1 MSAGFDHRD
10 PGTLEQTWADAA
22 PWRAAPPLH
31 LDVDAV
37 VVLAAHPDDET
48 LGAGGL
54 VARCHAVGVPV
65 TVVIV
70 TDGGASHP
78 LLGDDRD
85 LRRERRREAVDAVA
99 DLAPSA
105 GLVFLGFDDGRVDEQ
120 REEIAARVHAV
131 LAGVADRPV
140 LVAAPW
146 WGDGHRDHRVL
157 GEIALEL
164 GAPSVE
170 VVGYPIWLWHWATP
184 DAVETSG
191 WQVLQLTDA
200 ERAAKSRAIARHR
213 TQVEPLSPLPGG
225 EAIVHDG
232 MRAHFLRTEEVYIAA
247 PITAGAGA
255 DIAAFDDFFRRHDDP
270 WGFETRWYEAR
281 KRAVLLA
288 ALPRASFAT
297 ALELGCAN
305 GVLTAELAGRC
316 DDLLAVDASE
326 PAVRAAS
333 DRTRDLANVR
343 VEQRVLP
350 GAWPAGRFDLVVLSE
365 LAYYLGA
372 DDRDLLARSIRG
384 SLTDDAVVV
393 ACHWRRRIDDA
404 ATVGDRVHLELSRS
418 LGLHRIA
425 RHEEADFVLEVYA
438 TAPGSV
444 AEREGLA

>member
-1 MSAGFDHRD
+1 MSVAFDHRD

-22 PWRAAPPLH
+22 PWRSAPPLR
-31 LDVDAV
+31 LTADAV

-54 VARCHAVGVPV
+54 VARCHAVGIPV
-65 TVVIV
+65 TVVVV

-78 LLGDDRD
+78 LLGDERD
-85 LRRERRREAVDAVA
+85 LPRERRSEAVEAVA

-105 GLVFLGFDDGRVDEQ
+105 ALVFLGFDDGRVDEQ
-120 REEIAARVHAV
+120 RADISERVNAV
-131 LAGVADRPV
+131 LSGFSDRAV

-157 GEIALEL
+157 GEIALDL
-164 GAPSVE
+164 GAPKVE

-184 DAVETSG
+184 DAVDTSG
-191 WQVLQLTDA
+191 WRVLHLTDA
-200 ERAAKSRAIARHR
+200 ERTAKSGAIARHR

-232 MRAHFLRTEEVYIAA
+232 MRAHFLRDDEVYVGAPPTEE
-247 PITAGAGA
+247 TSA

-270 WGFETRWYEAR
+270 WGFESRWYEAR
-281 KRAVLLA
+281 KRSVLRA
-288 ALPRASFAT
+288 SLPGASFAR

-305 GVLTAELAGRC
+305 GVLTAELADRC

-343 VEQRVLP
+343 VEQFMLP
-350 GAWPAGRFDLVVLSE
+350 GAWPDGRFDLVIVSE

-372 DDRDLLARSIRG
+372 DDRELLARRIRG
-384 SLTDDAVVV
+384 SLTDDGVVV

-404 ATVGDRVHLELSRS
+404 ATTGDRVHHELSRS

-425 RHEEADFVLEVYA
+425 RHEEADFVLDVFA